1 MIVILNYSGHEMD
14 DVILDAGQIPGGASL
29 YDVHPSTCLASSS
42 HHQGTMT
49 TGGPGKRT
57 TKVQRSS
64 PSPASTPT
72 PSNTGVNS
80 RIQEKSNNGSSSP
93 NGDSKRRRFT
103 SSPVRPW
110 KSPSPQP
117 MASDMHLH
125 HSLQHH
131 SMGSPSGGGNNSSA
145 SSLLRHI
152 SVIRETPPILKPQ
165 VVAPS
170 YHHQIPAHHH
180 PHVPTHHHYH
190 HLVDPYAAAY
200 HLYKNGAPVPSN
212 PMTGGASTIT
222 GSSPAAAAAA
232 AVSAGHPHH
241 WGAYN

>member
-1 MIVILNYSGHEMD
+1 MD

-29 YDVHPSTCLASSS
+29 YDVHPPASCSGVSSS
-42 HHQGTMT
+42 HHHHIQGTI
-49 TGGPGKRT
+49 GVPGKRT
-57 TKVQRSS
+57 PKNHRSS

-72 PSNTGVNS
+72 PNQGRNQ
-80 RIQEKSNNGSSSP
+80 QEKSSNGSPSP
-93 NGDSKRRRFT
+93 NGDPKRRRFT

-117 MASDMHLH
+117 MVANELHH
-125 HSLQHH
+125 HSLHHH
-131 SMGSPSGGGNNSSA
+131 SMGSPTGGGNNPSSA
-145 SSLLRHI
+145 SNLLRHI
-152 SVIRETPPILKPQ
+152 SVIRETPPVLKPQ

-170 YHHQIPAHHH
+170 SYHHHQIPAHHH
-180 PHVPTHHHYH
+180 HVPHVPHPSHHHYH

-200 HLYKNGAPVPSN
+200 HLYKNGTPGPSG
-212 PMTGGASTIT
+212 PMTGGGVATAIT

-232 AVSAGHPHH
+232 VTAGHPAHH

>member
-1 MIVILNYSGHEMD
+1 MD

-29 YDVHPSTCLASSS
+29 YDVHPPACIANSQI
-42 HHQGTMT
+42 HQGGSVLPAMS
-49 TGGPGKRT
+49 GPGKRT

-64 PSPASTPT
+64 PSPASTPI
-72 PSNTGVNS
+72 PNNPGARS
-80 RIQEKSNNGSSSP
+80 QEKSRNGSASP
-93 NGDSKRRRFT
+93 NGDQKRRRFT

-117 MASDMHLH
+117 MTSEH

-131 SMGSPSGGGNNSSA
+131 SMGSPCGGGNSSSA

-152 SVIRETPPILKPQ
+152 SVIRETPPVLKPQ

-212 PMTGGASTIT
+212 PMTGGTTAIT